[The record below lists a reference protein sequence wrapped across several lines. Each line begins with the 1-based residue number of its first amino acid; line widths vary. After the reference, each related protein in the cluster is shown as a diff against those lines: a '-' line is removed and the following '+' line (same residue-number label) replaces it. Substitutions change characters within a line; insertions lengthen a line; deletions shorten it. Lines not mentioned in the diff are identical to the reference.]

1 MAQLVPVDTFDLV
14 IFGGTGDLAMRKLL
28 PALYHRDRDG
38 QVTADSRIIAASRGA
53 LSRDKYL
60 ALVEKSLRKG
70 LPNGE
75 FDAAHWKSFKRRIY
89 YAQADAFAHD
99 SWGPLS
105 KLLAGHENRI
115 RVAYL
120 ATAPS
125 LFGAI
130 AKGLKKHKLITGDS
144 RIVLEKPL
152 GRDYESACEI
162 NNAVGKCFSEN
173 QIYRIDHY
181 LGKETVQNLLA
192 LRFANSLFE
201 PLWRRGAIDNVQITV
216 AEDLGVAG
224 RVEFYDRVG
233 ALRDM
238 VQNHMLQLVCLFAME
253 PPSSLHHDAV
263 RDEKIKV
270 LRSLKPISADD
281 VRARTVRGQYS
292 AGAISSSTVA
302 GYVDE
307 LGGGESTTETFVALK
322 LEIEN
327 WRWSNVPF
335 YLRTGK
341 RLPAKH
347 SEIVVQFEGVPH
359 SIFPEQKYNVS
370 PNLLR
375 IRLQPDEGVQ
385 LSVMA
390 KEPGPGGF
398 DLRPVSLDLSF
409 AETFGISYPDAY
421 ERLLME
427 VLRGNPA
434 LFMRRDEVESA
445 WRWIDGIIEGWETSK
460 QKVESYVAGSW
471 GPTASSLLLDRDG
484 RAWHTEDR
492 L

>member
-1 MAQLVPVDTFDLV
+1 MAKLLPVDEFDLI

-28 PALYHRDRDG
+28 PALYHRDRDN
-38 QVTADSRIIAASRGA
+38 QFTESSRIIAASRSK
-53 LSRDKYL
+53 LTRKQYL
-60 ALVEKSLRKG
+60 ARVRESLQANLASG
-70 LPNGE
+70 DFE
-75 FDAAHWKSFKRRIY
+75 AAQWKSFSERIDY
-89 YAQADAFAHD
+89 RQLAVESPANWD
-99 SWGPLS
+99 GLV
-105 KLLAGHENRI
+105 KTLAGREETV

-125 LFGAI
+125 LFGPI
-130 AKGLKKHKLITGDS
+130 AGGLRKNGLITPLC

-152 GRDYESACEI
+152 GRDLGSASEI
-162 NNAVGKCFSEN
+162 NDQVGKCFAEN

-201 PLWRRGAIDNVQITV
+201 PLWRRGNVDHVQITV
-216 AEDLGVAG
+216 AEELGVAN
-224 RVEFYDRVG
+224 RIEFYDRVG

-238 VQNHMLQLVCLFAME
+238 VQNHLMQLVCLTAME
-253 PPSSLHHDAV
+253 APSSLHHDAV

-270 LRSLKPISADD
+270 LRALRPIGADV
-281 VRARTVRGQYS
+281 VRANTVRGQYG
-292 AGAISSSTVA
+292 AGAIRNETVPSYA
-302 GYVDE
+302 DE
-307 LGGGESTTETFVALK
+307 LGGEPSETETFVALK
-322 LEIEN
+322 VEIDN

-341 RLPAKH
+341 RLKGKH
-347 SEIVVQFEGVPH
+347 SEIVVQFQDVPH
-359 SIFPEQKYNVS
+359 SIFPEQEYNVV
-370 PNLLR
+370 PNRLA
-375 IRLQPDEGVQ
+375 IRLQPDEGVT
-385 LSVMA
+385 LSLMA

-409 AETFGISYPDAY
+409 EETFGLRYPDAY

-434 LFMRRDEVESA
+434 LFMRRDEVDAA
-445 WRWIDGIIEGWETSK
+445 WEFIDTIIESWKVTR

-471 GPTASSLLLDRDG
+471 GPNGSSTLLDRDG
-484 RAWHTEDR
+484 RAWYPNG
-492 L
+492 

>member
-1 MAQLVPVDTFDLV
+1 MAKLLPVDEFDLV

-38 QVTADSRIIAASRGA
+38 QITGNSRIISVGRKA
-53 LSRDKYL
+53 LSRDAYL
-60 ALVEKSLRKG
+60 KQAKTSLQANLAKGDFVDQQWRTFSERIEYIEIDVMAADKWSALGKALK
-70 LPNGE
+70 
-75 FDAAHWKSFKRRIY
+75 
-89 YAQADAFAHD
+89 
-99 SWGPLS
+99 
-105 KLLAGHENRI
+105 GHEART

-130 AKGLKKHKLITGDS
+130 AQGLRKNDLITDSS

-152 GRDYESACEI
+152 GRDLESASAI
-162 NNAVGKCFSEN
+162 NDEVGECFAEN

-201 PLWRRGAIDNVQITV
+201 PLWRRGAVDHVQITV
-216 AEDLGVAG
+216 AEDLGVGG
-224 RVEFYDRVG
+224 RIDFYDNVG

-238 VQNHMLQLVCLFAME
+238 VQNHLLQLLCLTAME
-253 PPSSLHHDAV
+253 SPSSLHHDEV

-270 LRSLKPISADD
+270 LRALRPIDADS
-281 VRARTVRGQYS
+281 VRNNTVRGQYS
-292 AGAISSSTVA
+292 AGAINGESVP
-302 GYVDE
+302 GYAEE
-307 LGGGESTTETFVALK
+307 LDGKDSTTETFVALK
-322 LEIEN
+322 IEIDN

-341 RLPAKH
+341 RLKAKH
-347 SEIVVQFEGVPH
+347 SEIVIQFQDVPH
-359 SIFPEQKYNVS
+359 SIFPEQAFNVA
-370 PNLLR
+370 PNRLV
-375 IRLQPDEGVQ
+375 IRLQPDEGVK
-385 LSVMA
+385 LSLMA

-409 AETFGISYPDAY
+409 EETFGLRYPDAY

-434 LFMRRDEVESA
+434 LFMRRDEVDAA
-445 WRWIDGIIEGWETSK
+445 WRWVDSIIEGWESSK
-460 QKVESYVAGSW
+460 QKVETYNAGTW
-471 GPTASSLLLDRDG
+471 GPSASSLLIDRDG
-484 RAWHTEDR
+484 RAWQPES
-492 L
+492 

>member
-1 MAQLVPVDTFDLV
+1 MAQLVPVDIFDLI
-14 IFGGTGDLAMRKLL
+14 IFGGTGDLALRKLL

-38 QVTADSRIIAASRGA
+38 QITGDSRIVSVGRSA
-53 LSRDKYL
+53 LARDDYL
-60 ALVEKSLRKG
+60 GLVEKALQDNLDS
-70 LPNGE
+70 GE
-75 FDAAHWKSFKRRIY
+75 FDADFWKTFSKRIEY
-89 YAQADAFAHD
+89 VEADALAHD
-99 SWGPLS
+99 QWEALNE
-105 KLLAGHENRI
+105 LLGGNEQRI

-125 LFGAI
+125 LFGSI
-130 AKGLKKHKLITGDS
+130 ATGLKVNGLITDNS

-152 GRDYESACEI
+152 GRDLASASEI
-162 NNAVGKCFSEN
+162 NDEVGRCFAEN

-201 PLWRRGAIDNVQITV
+201 PLWRRGAVDHVQITV
-216 AEDLGVAG
+216 AEELGVGG
-224 RVEFYDRVG
+224 RIDFYDRVG

-238 VQNHMLQLVCLFAME
+238 VQNHLLQLVCLTAME
-253 PPSSLHHDAV
+253 APSSLHHDAV

-270 LRSLKPISADD
+270 LRALRPIDADA
-281 VRARTVRGQYS
+281 VRGDTVRGQYA
-292 AGAISSSTVA
+292 AGAIKGNTVP
-302 GYVDE
+302 GYDEE
-307 LGGGESTTETFVALK
+307 LGDAKSSTETFVALK
-322 LEIEN
+322 VQIDN

-341 RLPAKH
+341 RLKGKH
-347 SEIVVQFEGVPH
+347 SEIIIQFQDVPH
-359 SIFPEQKYNVS
+359 SIFPEQKYDVM
-370 PNLLR
+370 PNRLT
-375 IRLQPDEGVQ
+375 IRLQPDEGVK
-385 LSVMA
+385 LSLMA

-409 AETFGISYPDAY
+409 EETFGIRYPDAY

-434 LFMRRDEVESA
+434 LFMRRDEVDAA
-445 WRWIDGIIEGWETSK
+445 WTWIDGIIAGWEESR
-460 QKVESYVAGSW
+460 QKIEAYVAGSW
-471 GPTASSLLLDRDG
+471 GPPASSMLLDRDG
-484 RAWHTEDR
+484 RAWYPE